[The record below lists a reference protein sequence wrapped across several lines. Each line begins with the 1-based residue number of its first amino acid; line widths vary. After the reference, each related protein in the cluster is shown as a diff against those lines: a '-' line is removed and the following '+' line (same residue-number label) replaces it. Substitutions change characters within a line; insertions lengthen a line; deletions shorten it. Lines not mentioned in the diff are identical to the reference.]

1 MKAIVSKVLFGGIFG
16 CLIFNNPA
24 LANEPIKKNIQPEV
38 PKSEILATRAYPASN
53 IPIVPQIFD
62 YVDRILT
69 VNKSDSLQIAL
80 DSNARTI
87 LQDNFSSN
95 LNFTHNRTLSL
106 DQLPYSHQAETGN
119 LTLGFQKTF
128 WPTKNSQK
136 YWGLTTVKHWG
147 QNDNKQLHSPQASYG
162 DSAITLPSGSSAL
175 TVSGGGNQ
183 NLVQKVSSPGEF
195 KDFRGGVAF
204 HSGIARNVTMGVGF
218 VYENSLVGFSQL
230 TYQSDRFPM
239 RTTVS
244 VLTGKLGL
252 EVHSHL
258 RFQPAANFVL
268 NYYNDKEKQKF
279 DLDWGVIPGLTL
291 TARGNSKEKSLTTGV
306 KIAVHNE
313 YLSLSAKAELD
324 NNQNWQWNFN
334 SQIGRFQ
341 LIYGRNLQ
349 KINSELNVNL
359 MKFESSGFQC
369 SAFVKYETQENKKR
383 DEYLTVWGGRLH
395 SGEKI
400 GNNQYRWAFDLGYG
414 FGSQGQGA
422 IASASA
428 ALNPNLSLKLTY
440 QQVSTVSDDTN
451 IKLQLNSK

>member
-1 MKAIVSKVLFGGIFG
+1 MKAIVASLLFGGIFG

-24 LANEPIKKNIQPEV
+24 LANEPIKKNSQPEV
-38 PKSEILATRAYPASN
+38 PTPGILATRTLSSSN
-53 IPIVPQIFD
+53 IPIVPQIFNF
-62 YVDRILT
+62 VDRILT
-69 VNKSDSLQIAL
+69 VNKSNSLQIAL

-87 LQDNFSSN
+87 LQDSFSSN
-95 LNFTHNRTLSL
+95 LNLTQNRTLSL
-106 DQLPYSHQAETGN
+106 DQLPYGHQAETAN
-119 LTLGFQKTF
+119 FTLGFQKTF
-128 WPTKNSQK
+128 WPSKSSQE

-147 QNDNKQLHSPQASYG
+147 QNANKQSHPLQPSNG
-162 DSAITLPSGSSAL
+162 DSALTLPSGSSAL
-175 TVSGGGNQ
+175 TVSGGSNQ
-183 NLVQKVSSPGEF
+183 NLVQKVDSPGEF

-204 HSGIARNVTMGVGF
+204 HSGIAKNVTMGVGLAF
-218 VYENSLVGFSQL
+218 ENSLVGFSQL
-230 TYQSDRFPM
+230 TYQSERFPI

-244 VLTGKLGL
+244 VLTGKSGL
-252 EVHSHL
+252 EVQSSL
-258 RFQPAANFVL
+258 RFQPAGNFVL

-291 TARGNSKEKSLTTGV
+291 TARGNSQEKSLTTGV

-324 NNQNWQWNFN
+324 NYQNRQWDFN
-334 SQIGRFQ
+334 AQIGRFQ
-341 LIYGRNLQ
+341 LIYGKNLE
-349 KINSELNVNL
+349 KVNSELNVNVI
-359 MKFESSGFQC
+359 KFESSGFQC
-369 SAFVKYETQENKKR
+369 SAFVKYESQEIKKR

-414 FGSQGQGA
+414 LGSQGKGM

-428 ALNPNLSLKLTY
+428 ALQPNLSLKLTY
-440 QQVSTVSDDTN
+440 QQVSTVSDDTD